1 MNTYTKEKY
10 DLKLLMTY
18 SVSAYKQLGE
28 KYIRD
33 GSWNDGVQL
42 VSNKA
47 LMLTHM
53 GIFTD
58 TKAKD
63 TVTITKDD
71 TKIAED
77 IINY

>member
-1 MNTYTKEKY
+1 MLYLIKIRIEDYMNTYTKEKY

-47 LMLTHM
+47 
-53 GIFTD
+53 
-58 TKAKD
+58 
-63 TVTITKDD
+63 
-71 TKIAED
+71 
-77 IINY
+77 